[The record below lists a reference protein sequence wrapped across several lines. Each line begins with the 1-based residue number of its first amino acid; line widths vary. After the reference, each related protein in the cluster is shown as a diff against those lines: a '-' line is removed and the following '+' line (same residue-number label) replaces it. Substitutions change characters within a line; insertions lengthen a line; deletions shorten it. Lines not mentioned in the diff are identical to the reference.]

1 PDHSAVHTT
10 SAHDTSLQ
18 NALKVADEM
27 GFNIPK
33 EAWVVAIEARRTME
47 FSERLSAPVEATVP
61 RAADTVL
68 ELLQNGAGEVDDHD
82 LT

>member
-1 PDHSAVHTT
+1 
-10 SAHDTSLQ
+10 
-18 NALKVADEM
+18 M

-33 EAWVVAIEARRTME
+33 EVWVVAIEARRTME
-47 FSERLSAPVEATVP
+47 FSERLSAPVP

-68 ELLQNGAGEVDDHD
+68 EFLQNGAGEIDDHD